1 MKEPCSPAVEAPA
14 IAAPGRCRDSPTPCA
29 RGMIRA
35 RAVHAAREAPADSR
49 AGLQCAMSTGT
60 VIESSIVA
68 VTPPQMRR
76 DRRGRL

>member
-1 MKEPCSPAVEAPA
+1 VKEPRSPAVEAPD
-14 IAAPGRCRDSPTPCA
+14 IAAPGASRDSAMPCA
-29 RGMIRA
+29 RGTIRA